1 MKKKLQSVTG
11 RTQEVQSLDEIIT
24 GRKANKFAK
33 YPTREGYKEKIYEM
47 SHIEL
52 AEEMLRL
59 GETAKS
65 EKSFMRTR
73 LLEMYDRAQKPR
85 KVTLPVISS
94 KNLEDIIGEN

>member
-11 RTQEVQSLDEIIT
+11 KVEKPQSLDEIIT
-24 GRKANKFAK
+24 GRKGNKFSR
-33 YPTREGYKEKIYEM
+33 YPSREAYKTRVEEM
-47 SHIEL
+47 GHIEL

-73 LLEMYDRAQKPR
+73 LLEIYDRALKPR
-85 KVTLPVISS
+85 KVTLPAQSS
-94 KNLEDIIGEN
+94 QNLEDLIK